1 MTVNKLLQ
9 KLFGK
14 KSDDFSKV
22 PVVSEELVR
31 SRKEEWEYSEWLSTG
46 KYRNYIDNLQQNL
59 QLRKE
64 GLQPSMDVYLHQ
76 SPSANGFFFCNRGD
90 FGNKCMGYMFEYF
103 KDKMLD
109 ANYFLQNKSREY
121 EEEPDRVKTT
131 EMYVLKPSQRG
142 RKEGETL
149 KHYGNVTLEYVLIDD
164 KPSYLK
170 VMSNTYNDRSHIEI
184 LPFEEFLD
192 HLLKY

>member
-9 KLFGK
+9 KIFGK
-14 KSDDFSKV
+14 NLDQESTI
-22 PVVSEELVR
+22 PLVSEELVR
-31 SRKEEWEYSEWLSTG
+31 SRKDEWEYSEWLSTG
-46 KYRNYIDNLQQNL
+46 KYRSYVDGLQHNLNL
-59 QLRKE
+59 RRE
-64 GLQPSMDVYLHQ
+64 GLQPSMDIYLHE
-76 SPSANGFFFCNRGD
+76 SPSANGFFFCHQNA

-109 ANYFLQNKSREY
+109 ANYILQNKSREY

-131 EMYVLKPSQRG
+131 EMYVLKPSMRG
-142 RKEGETL
+142 RKEGEIVQ
-149 KHYGNVTLEYVLIDD
+149 HFGNVTLEYVLIDD

-184 LPFEEFLD
+184 LPFEDFLD